1 MSAAAPAPVLL
12 LLDIGPWEFLVIAAL
27 AVMLFGGDLPDV
39 MRRAGR
45 FVAKLRGM
53 AEEIGRSASLPEDL
67 AQLPRDD
74 ASAAPRRAARPALPA
89 PPDPADGPPAT
100 PATPAAPSPTPL
112 EPPAAARDDAPGSAA
127 H

>member
-1 MSAAAPAPVLL
+1 VTLL

-67 AQLPRDD
+67 AQLPRDGPT
-74 ASAAPRRAARPALPA
+74 AGRPRSARPLPA
-89 PPDPADGPPAT
+89 PPSPAQ
-100 PATPAAPSPTPL
+100 PAAP
-112 EPPAAARDDAPGSAA
+112 EAPPAAPAPPQEPPPAAPRDD
-127 H
+127 

>member
-1 MSAAAPAPVLL
+1 MSAAPAPVLL
-12 LLDIGPWEFLVIAAL
+12 LLDIGPWEFLVLAAA
-27 AVMLFGGDLPDV
+27 AVMLFGGELPDV

-74 ASAAPRRAARPALPA
+74 APPGKARGAPGPA
-89 PPDPADGPPAT
+89 PQLQPPQD
-100 PATPAAPSPTPL
+100 SPK
-112 EPPAAARDDAPGSAA
+112 PPRDDAPGPSTD
-127 H
+127 